1 MLVLGVGS
9 ELRSDDAA
17 GRHVADAVGRA
28 ELADVE
34 VVSVHQLTPEL
45 ALDLAGRDRVVI
57 VDAAVDVT
65 EVTVTDIEPVAGEQ
79 PFSHHLGPGTLLAL
93 AGQLDTAPSSVVVV
107 SVPVHD
113 LALGTE
119 LSTATA
125 AAVETATARVL
136 ELLAA
141 ARDARAQN

>member
-17 GRHVADAVGRA
+17 GRHVADAVARA
-28 ELADVE
+28 GFDDVE

-65 EVTVTDIEPVAGEQ
+65 EVTVSEIEPVAGEQ
-79 PFSHHLGPGTLLAL
+79 PFSHHLGPGTLVAL
-93 AGQLDTAPSSVVVV
+93 AGRLGTAPGSVVVV

-119 LSTATA
+119 LSEPTAR
-125 AAVETATARVL
+125 AVEVASARVL
-136 ELLAA
+136 SLLE
-141 ARDARAQN
+141 DARHG

>member
-17 GRHVADAVGRA
+17 GRHVAEAVR
-28 ELADVE
+28 LAGLDDVE
-34 VVSVHQLTPEL
+34 VASVHQLTPEL
-45 ALDLAGRDRVVI
+45 AVDLAGRERVVI
-57 VDAAVDVT
+57 VDAAVDVA
-65 EVTVTDIEPVAGEQ
+65 EVTVTEIRPVVGEQ

-93 AGQLDTAPSSVVVV
+93 AGQLGTAPSSVLVV

-119 LSTATA
+119 LSAATTM
-125 AAVETATARVL
+125 AVEVAIERVFA
-136 ELLAA
+136 LLD
-141 ARDARAQN
+141 DARQG